1 MTVETYK
8 ILRARD
14 RMNNVLARYLEPS
27 HAMERANNIAQAL
40 VFGAEDPAH
49 IAYEMLDHL
58 GLSNTPAV
66 AAEVGRAWI
75 LGVRNADRG
84 PHASSPE

>member
-1 MTVETYK
+1 
-8 ILRARD
+8 
-14 RMNNVLARYLEPS
+14 MNDVLARYLEPS

-49 IAYEMLDHL
+49 IAYEMLNNL
-58 GLSNTPAV
+58 GLSNTLAV

-75 LGVRNADRG
+75 LSVMNSDRRRRY
-84 PHASSPE
+84 PTAPP